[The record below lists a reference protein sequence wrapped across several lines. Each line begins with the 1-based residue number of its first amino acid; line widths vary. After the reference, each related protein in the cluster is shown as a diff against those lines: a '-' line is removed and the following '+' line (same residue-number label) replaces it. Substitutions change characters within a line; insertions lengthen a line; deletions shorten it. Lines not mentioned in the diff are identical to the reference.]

1 MSAIRPSL
9 SLRYEPRP
17 DDVEAVRNLVERT
30 AYFNEE
36 EVGIAAELVE
46 ERLAKGVDSGY
57 EFVFADDETG
67 RLLGYACFGKIPCTT
82 SRYDLYWIAVDPER
96 QGRGL
101 GRELLRAA
109 EERIVSLGG
118 ARIYVDTST
127 KPQYAATR
135 SFYERCGYELD
146 AALEGFY
153 GPGDGKAI
161 YRRILGE
168 D

>member
-1 MSAIRPSL
+1 MSATKPSPT
-9 SLRYEPRP
+9 LRYEPTP
-17 DDVEAVRNLVERT
+17 DDVAAVRDLVKRT
-30 AYFNEE
+30 AYFNDE

-46 ERLAKGVDSGY
+46 ERLAKSVESGY
-57 EFVFADDETG
+57 EFVLADDDAG
-67 RLLGYACFGKIPCTT
+67 RLLGYACFGRIPCTT
-82 SRYDLYWIAVDPER
+82 NRFDLYWIAVEPQE

-109 EERIVSLGG
+109 EERIVALGG
-118 ARIYVDTST
+118 ARVYVDTST

-161 YRRILGE
+161 YRRILKA

>member
-1 MSAIRPSL
+1 MSAAKPTL
-9 SLRYEPRP
+9 NLRWEPTP
-17 DDVEAVRNLVERT
+17 EDVERVRDLVDRT
-30 AYFNEE
+30 AYFSAE

-57 EFVFADDETG
+57 EFVFADDALG
-67 RLLGYACFGKIPCTT
+67 KLLGYACFGKIPCTT
-82 SRYDLYWIAVDPER
+82 NRYDLYWIAVEPEH
-96 QGRGL
+96 QGHGL

-109 EERIVSLGG
+109 EDRIVSLGG
-118 ARIYVDTST
+118 ARVYVDTST

-161 YRRILGE
+161 YRRVLRA

>member
-1 MSAIRPSL
+1 MSATKRSL
-9 SLRYEPRP
+9 NLRYEPTP
-17 DDVEAVRNLVERT
+17 VDIETVRGLVERT

-46 ERLAKGVDSGY
+46 ERLAKGVESGY
-57 EFVFADDETG
+57 EFVFADDEAG
-67 RLLGYACFGKIPCTT
+67 LLLGYACFGKIPCTT
-82 SRYDLYWIAVDPER
+82 NRFDLYWIAVEPNK

-101 GRELLRAA
+101 GRQLLRAA
-109 EERIVSLGG
+109 EERIASLGG
-118 ARIYVDTST
+118 ARVYVDTST

-146 AALEGFY
+146 ASLEGFY
-153 GPGDGKAI
+153 GPGDGKAV
-161 YRRILGE
+161 YRRVLRE